1 MNEHLLFNLVDLGGT
16 FAFAISGATAAR
28 REGLDL
34 FGIVMIAY
42 VTACGGGIA
51 RDLCIGVVPPA
62 GLSQWR
68 YLLTAVIAALATI
81 VAYHQVERLD
91 RPVRLFDAM
100 GLGLFA
106 VYGAHKALLATGNA
120 EVAIILGMVTAIGG
134 GLARDMLLVRV
145 PVVLQREIYASA
157 AFVGAAL
164 AVLGERAGWPALW
177 ATWLPILLCFALRY
191 VALRRGWNLPRF
203 GAAPREP

>member
-68 YLLTAVIAALATI
+68 YLLASVIAALATI
-81 VAYHQVERLD
+81 VAYRQVERLD

-120 EVAIILGMVTAIGG
+120 EVAIILGMATAIGG
-134 GLARDMLLVRV
+134 GLARDMLLARV